1 MVTAWRQWRSRSVFK
16 AISDELTPGFDLYN
30 LRHRWAMRSIE
41 TNINQS
47 LCAQAMGHTLKE
59 HEQTYHREL
68 QGQTLTFAMVKL
80 IETS

>member
-1 MVTAWRQWRSRSVFK
+1 MAAWRQWRSRSVFK
-16 AISDELTPGFDLYN
+16 AISDELTPVFDLYN
-30 LRHRWAMRSIE
+30 LCHRWAMRSVE

-68 QGQTLTFAMVKL
+68 QGQILKSAMAKL
-80 IETS
+80 IKTS

>member
-1 MVTAWRQWRSRSVFK
+1 MVATWRQWRSRSVFK
-16 AISDELTPGFDLYN
+16 AISDELTPVFDLYN
-30 LRHRWAMRSIE
+30 LCHRWAMRSVE

-68 QGQTLTFAMVKL
+68 QGQILKSAMTKL
-80 IETS
+80 IKTS

>member
-1 MVTAWRQWRSRSVFK
+1 MAAWRQWRSRSVFK
-16 AISDELTPGFDLYN
+16 AISDELTPVFDLYN
-30 LRHRWAMRSIE
+30 LCHRWAMRSVE

-68 QGQTLTFAMVKL
+68 QGQIFKSAMAKL
-80 IETS
+80 IKTS

>member
-1 MVTAWRQWRSRSVFK
+1 MATWRQWRSRSVFK
-16 AISDELTPGFDLYN
+16 AISDELTPVFDLYN
-30 LRHRWAMRSIE
+30 LCHRWAMRSVE

-68 QGQTLTFAMVKL
+68 QGQILKSAMTKL
-80 IETS
+80 IKTS

>member
-1 MVTAWRQWRSRSVFK
+1 MAAWRQWRSRLVFK
-16 AISDELTPGFDLYN
+16 AISDELTPGFDLNN
-30 LRHRWAMRSIE
+30 LRHRWGMRSIKA
-41 TNINQS
+41 NINQS

-68 QGQTLTFAMVKL
+68 QGQTLRSAMAKL

>member
-1 MVTAWRQWRSRSVFK
+1 
-16 AISDELTPGFDLYN
+16 
-30 LRHRWAMRSIE
+30 MRSIE

-68 QGQTLTFAMVKL
+68 QGQTLRSAMAKL

>member
-1 MVTAWRQWRSRSVFK
+1 MVAAWRQWRSRSVFK
-16 AISDELTPGFDLYN
+16 AISDELTPVFDLYN
-30 LRHRWAMRSIE
+30 LCHRWAMRSVE

-68 QGQTLTFAMVKL
+68 QGQILKSAMAKL
-80 IETS
+80 IKTS

>member
-1 MVTAWRQWRSRSVFK
+1 M
-16 AISDELTPGFDLYN
+16 AISDELTTGFDLYN

-68 QGQTLTFAMVKL
+68 Q
-80 IETS
+80 ENHDPSY